1 MIFIVEVKNLKSITC
16 PEVFGLEKKIAFH
29 LPDCIRGVRY
39 ETKVNQEIFLENLN
53 KLLEKF
59 PFKLEYT
66 ISNFYFEDSLIV
78 LKNEKVRIVH
88 AEKYFY
94 TITWRD

>member
-1 MIFIVEVKNLKSITC
+1 MILIVEVNNLESITN
-16 PEVFGLEKKIAFH
+16 PENFGIEKKIAFH
-29 LPDCIRGVRY
+29 LPECFQGIAY
-39 ETKVNQEIFLENLN
+39 ETKFNQEIFLENLN
-53 KLLEKF
+53 KILEKF

-66 ISNFYFEDSLIV
+66 IRNYCVDNSLIV

-94 TITWRD
+94 TIAWRD